1 MKNLMSLLSNW
12 RFLLIGAIL
21 LILSGGVFAIKQFV
35 RGYEKEQARLE
46 KVIADKDSEI
56 TSLKTD
62 LFQQQQKNATLQTL
76 IDSIRD
82 DLASSDAAKVV
93 LEMELDKAKGR
104 LTVIQKTLK
113 ENGQE
118 ERELL
123 YSGDPKA
130 SAEALAEFNA
140 RINADF
146 HVIEGYSE

>member
-12 RFLLIGAIL
+12 RFLLVGAIL
-21 LILSGGVFAIKQFV
+21 LILSGGAFAIKQFV